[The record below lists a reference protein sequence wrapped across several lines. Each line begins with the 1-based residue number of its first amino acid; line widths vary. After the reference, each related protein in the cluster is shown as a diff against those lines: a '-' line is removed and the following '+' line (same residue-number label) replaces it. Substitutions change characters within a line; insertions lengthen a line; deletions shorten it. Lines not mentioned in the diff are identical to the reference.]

1 MTSIMDWKKIMTEFK
16 SQTLAKFCVES
27 TYESLPK
34 EIAEKTLVHIVD
46 SIAAGVAGAIS
57 AEAAILRKTLPERA
71 LTDVLAGVWGTERK
85 LWAPDAALINGT
97 ASHAF
102 ELDDTGGCDHSG
114 AVVLPAAIA
123 ACEISDVPVTGKDFI
138 AAVAIGYDVARRPL
152 EACGAYEPH
161 NKAGFHSTG
170 TCGPFGA
177 AAAAAKILKL
187 DEHQTQMALG
197 IASSFSAGL
206 WACVHDGA
214 MNKRL
219 HAGHAAY
226 GGVLSA
232 LLAKNGFTGP
242 EQIFE
247 EVWGGFNHSFAP
259 TSSVPEAYTREL
271 GTNWRIRRVSIK
283 PHASCRSTHSVIDA
297 YDALRAKYGFKKEE
311 IKELIVTI
319 NPFVYG
325 MCGHK
330 ATAPMTRAQLSIPYS
345 LSADIIYGDASLASF
360 SAKCRENP
368 EIVSMMDKIRFVIDK
383 SQADDEEPTLDVVL
397 CDGKTLREHVAIPL
411 GDPRNPVSEEGLKKK
426 FFSSVSM
433 VLPEEN
439 TEALYKA
446 LKRLPD
452 ALDFKKE
459 IAPLLGSDKANL
471 KLFADR

>member
-1 MTSIMDWKKIMTEFK
+1 MTEFK
-16 SQTLAKFCVES
+16 SLTLARFCVE
-27 TYESLPK
+27 THYEDIPK

-57 AEAAILRKTLPERA
+57 AEAAIMRQTLPLVFPEDCA
-71 LTDVLAGVWGTERK
+71 ASVWGTERK
-85 LWAPDAALINGT
+85 LWAPNAALINGT

-123 ACEISDVPVTGKDFI
+123 AAEIAGKPISGKDFI

-177 AAAAAKILKL
+177 AAAAAKILAL
-187 DEHQTQMALG
+187 DVHQTEMALG

-219 HAGHAAY
+219 HSGHAAY
-226 GGVLSA
+226 GGVMSA

-297 YDALRAKYGFKKEE
+297 YDILRARFAIKAEE
-311 IKELIVTI
+311 IEKLIVTI

-330 ATAPMTRAQLSIPYS
+330 ANAPMTRAQLSIPYS

-360 SAKCRENP
+360 SKKCRENP
-368 EIVSMMDKIRFVIDK
+368 QVSEMMDRIEFVVDK
-383 SQADDEEPTLDVVL
+383 SQADDEEPTLDVIL
-397 CDGKTLREHVAIPL
+397 RDGRKLREHVAIPL

-439 TEALYKA
+439 TEKLYQA
-446 LKRLPD
+446 LKRLTEVK
-452 ALDFKKE
+452 DFGRE
-459 IAPLLGSDKANL
+459 IAPLLSSSDANL
-471 KLFADR
+471 KLFAER